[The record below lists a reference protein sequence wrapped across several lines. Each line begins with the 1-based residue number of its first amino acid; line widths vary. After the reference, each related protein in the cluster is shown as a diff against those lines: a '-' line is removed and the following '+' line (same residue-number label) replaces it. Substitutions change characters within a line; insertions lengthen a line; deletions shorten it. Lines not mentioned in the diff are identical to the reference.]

1 MSRRFRL
8 ALPSKGRLHEPA
20 LDLVRAAGFELEGN
34 GRALYAHCSQ
44 WDVEVLFTRAEDMPA
59 WAADGAVEAAVAGR
73 DQVTESGAG
82 LEELVALGFG
92 RCSLQVAVPAGDGDH
107 VALRSRRPPGGD
119 VAPAHHGRVLRRA
132 RPCASR
138 RWPCAGRSSW
148 RRASTPPRPSVDL
161 VQSGETLRQN
171 GLRPIAT
178 VLESE
183 AVLAARP
190 DLEPA
195 QRKVAD
201 ELATVV
207 RSVIVARNRRYLML
221 NAPDALAR
229 RRSSRLLPGLDSP
242 TVLPL
247 AKPGWHSVHAVVEQ
261 RQVMELLEPL
271 RAAGARS
278 LLVLPIHHLIP

>member
-8 ALPSKGRLHEPA
+8 ALPSKGRLHDPV
-20 LDLVRAAGFELEGN
+20 LDLMRGAGFELEGN
-34 GRALYAHCSQ
+34 GRALYAQCSQ

-59 WAADGAVEAAVAGR
+59 WAVDGAVEAAVAGR
-73 DQVTESGAG
+73 DQVLEGGAG
-82 LEELVALGFG
+82 LDELVPLGFG
-92 RCSLQVAVPAGDGDH
+92 RCSLQVAVPAEGVATVEELDG
-107 VALRSRRPPGGD
+107 
-119 VAPAHHGRVLRRA
+119 GRVATSHPRITA
-132 RPCASR
+132 GYF
-138 RWPCAGRSSW
+138 AGRGMQVETVAVRGSVEL
-148 RRASTPPRPSVDL
+148 APRLEAAEAVCDL

-183 AVLAARP
+183 AVLVARA
-190 DLEPA
+190 DLDDE
-195 QRKVAD
+195 QRRVAD

-207 RSVIVARNRRYLML
+207 RSVIDARSRRYLML
-221 NAPDALAR
+221 NAPDDSLDAIVG
-229 RRSSRLLPGLDSP
+229 LLPGLDSP

-247 AKPGWHSVHAVVEQ
+247 ARPGWHSVHAVVER
-261 RQVMELLEPL
+261 RQVMELLAPL

>member
-8 ALPSKGRLHEPA
+8 ALPSKGRLHDPV

-34 GRALYAHCSQ
+34 GRALYAQCSQ

-59 WAADGAVEAAVAGR
+59 WAVDGAVEAAVAGR
-73 DQVTESGAG
+73 DQVLEGGAE
-82 LEELVALGFG
+82 LEELVPLGFG
-92 RCSLQVAVPAGDGDH
+92 RCSLQVAVPAGAGVETVAELDGGR
-107 VALRSRRPPGGD
+107 VATSHPRITADYFSRRGMRVET
-119 VAPAHHGRVLRRA
+119 VAVRGSVELA
-132 RPCASR
+132 
-138 RWPCAGRSSW
+138 
-148 RRASTPPRPSVDL
+148 PRLEAAEAVCDL

-183 AVLAARP
+183 AVLVART
-190 DLEPA
+190 DLDDE
-195 QRKVAD
+195 QRRVAG
-201 ELATVV
+201 ELATVI
-207 RSVIVARNRRYLML
+207 RSVIDARSRRYLML
-221 NAPDALAR
+221 NAPDDSLDAIVD
-229 RRSSRLLPGLDSP
+229 LLPGLDSP

-247 AKPGWHSVHAVVEQ
+247 ARPGWHSVHAVVEQ
-261 RQVMELLEPL
+261 RQVMEMLGPL

>member
-92 RCSLQVAVPAGDGDH
+92 RCSLQVAVPAATAITSVSDLDGRR
-107 VALRSRRPPGGD
+107 VATSHPRIAAGFFSERGLQVET
-119 VAPAHHGRVLRRA
+119 VAVRGSVELA
-132 RPCASR
+132 
-138 RWPCAGRSSW
+138 
-148 RRASTPPRPSVDL
+148 PRLDAAEAVVDL

-190 DLEPA
+190 DLDPA

-221 NAPDALAR
+221 NAPDASLDEIVA
-229 RRSSRLLPGLDSP
+229 LLPGLDSP

>member
-20 LDLVRAAGFELEGN
+20 LDLVRASGFEIEGN
-34 GRALYAHCSQ
+34 GRALFAHCSQ
-44 WDVEVLFTRAEDMPA
+44 WDVEVLFARAEDMPA
-59 WAADGAVEAAVAGR
+59 WAIDGAVEAAIAGR
-73 DQVTESGAG
+73 DQVAEGGAG
-82 LEELVALGFG
+82 LDELVALGFG
-92 RCSLQVAVPAGDGDH
+92 RCSLQVAVPSAARAKTLADLDG
-107 VALRSRRPPGGD
+107 
-119 VAPAHHGRVLRRA
+119 GRVA
-132 RPCASR
+132 TSH
-138 RWPCAGRSSW
+138 
-148 RRASTPPRPSVDL
+148 PRVTADFFAQNGLHVETVAVRGSVELAPRLDAAEAICDL

-171 GLRPIAT
+171 GLLPIAT

-183 AVLAARP
+183 AVLVARAG
-190 DLEPA
+190 LEPA
-195 QRKVAD
+195 QQRVAD

-207 RSVIVARNRRYLML
+207 RSVIDARNRRYLML
-221 NAPDALAR
+221 NAPDGSLDEIVA
-229 RRSSRLLPGLDSP
+229 LLPGLDSP
-242 TVLPL
+242 TMLPL

>member
-44 WDVEVLFTRAEDMPA
+44 WDVEVLFARAEDMPA
-59 WAADGAVEAAVAGR
+59 WAVVGAVEAAVAGR
-73 DQVTESGAG
+73 DQVAEGGGA
-82 LEELVALGFG
+82 LDELVALGFG
-92 RCSLQVAVPAGDGDH
+92 RCSLQVAVPNGA
-107 VALRSRRPPGGD
+107 
-119 VAPAHHGRVLRRA
+119 APAVLADLDGGRVATSHPRVTA
-132 RPCASR
+132 EFF
-138 RWPCAGRSSW
+138 AGRGMRVETVAVRGSVEL
-148 RRASTPPRPSVDL
+148 APRLDAAEAVCDL

-171 GLRPIAT
+171 GLLPIAT

-183 AVLAARP
+183 AVLVARP
-190 DLEPA
+190 GLDPA
-195 QRKVAD
+195 QQRVAD
-201 ELATVV
+201 ELTTVV
-207 RSVIVARNRRYLML
+207 QSVIDARNRRYLML
-221 NAPDALAR
+221 NAPDGSLDEIVG
-229 RRSSRLLPGLDSP
+229 LLPGLDSP

>member
-44 WDVEVLFTRAEDMPA
+44 WDVEVLFARAEDMPA
-59 WAADGAVEAAVAGR
+59 WAVDGAVEAAVAGR
-73 DQVTESGAG
+73 DQVAEGGGA
-82 LEELVALGFG
+82 LDELVALGFG
-92 RCSLQVAVPAGDGDH
+92 RCSLQVAVPNGA
-107 VALRSRRPPGGD
+107 
-119 VAPAHHGRVLRRA
+119 APAVLADLDGGRVATSHPRVTA
-132 RPCASR
+132 EFF
-138 RWPCAGRSSW
+138 AGRGMRVETVAVRGSVEL
-148 RRASTPPRPSVDL
+148 APRLDAAEAVCDL

-171 GLRPIAT
+171 GLLPIAT

-183 AVLAARP
+183 AVLVARRG
-190 DLEPA
+190 LEPA
-195 QRKVAD
+195 QQRVAD

-207 RSVIVARNRRYLML
+207 RSVIDARSRRYLML
-221 NAPDALAR
+221 NAPDGSLDQIVG
-229 RRSSRLLPGLDSP
+229 LLPGLDSP

>member
-1 MSRRFRL
+1 MTRRFRL
-8 ALPSKGRLHEPA
+8 ALPSKGRLHDPA

-59 WAADGAVEAAVAGR
+59 WAGDGALEAAVAGR
-73 DQVTESGAG
+73 DQVLEGGAE
-82 LEELVALGFG
+82 LEELEPLGFG
-92 RCSLQVAVPAGDGDH
+92 RCSLQVAVPAGAGIGTVAELDG
-107 VALRSRRPPGGD
+107 
-119 VAPAHHGRVLRRA
+119 GRVATSHPRITA
-132 RPCASR
+132 DYFS
-138 RWPCAGRSSW
+138 GRGMRVETVAVRGSVEL
-148 RRASTPPRPSVDL
+148 APRLEAAEAVCDL

-183 AVLAARP
+183 AVLVARP
-190 DLEPA
+190 DLDDE
-195 QRKVAD
+195 QRRVAG
-201 ELATVV
+201 ELATVI
-207 RSVIVARNRRYLML
+207 RSVIDARSRRYLML
-221 NAPDALAR
+221 NAPDDSLDAIVD
-229 RRSSRLLPGLDSP
+229 LLPGLDSP

-247 AKPGWHSVHAVVEQ
+247 ARPGWHSVHAVVEQ
-261 RQVMELLEPL
+261 RQVMEMLGPL

>member
-8 ALPSKGRLHEPA
+8 ALPSKGRLHDPV
-20 LDLVRAAGFELEGN
+20 LDVMRGAGFELESN
-34 GRALYAHCSQ
+34 GRALYAQCSQ

-59 WAADGAVEAAVAGR
+59 WAVDGAVEAAVAGR
-73 DQVTESGAG
+73 DQVLESGAG
-82 LEELVALGFG
+82 LDELVPLGLG
-92 RCSLQVAVPAGDGDH
+92 RCSLQVAVPAEGVATVEELDG
-107 VALRSRRPPGGD
+107 
-119 VAPAHHGRVLRRA
+119 GRVATSHPRITA
-132 RPCASR
+132 DYF
-138 RWPCAGRSSW
+138 AGRGMQVETVAVRGSVEL
-148 RRASTPPRPSVDL
+148 APRLEAAEAVCDL

-183 AVLAARP
+183 AVLVARP
-190 DLEPA
+190 DLDDD
-195 QRKVAD
+195 QRRVAD

-207 RSVIVARNRRYLML
+207 RSVIDARSRRYLML
-221 NAPDALAR
+221 NAPDDSLDAIVD
-229 RRSSRLLPGLDSP
+229 LLPGLDSP

-247 AKPGWHSVHAVVEQ
+247 ARPGWHSVHAVVDR
-261 RQVMELLEPL
+261 RQVMELLGPL

>member
-1 MSRRFRL
+1 MRGFRL

-44 WDVEVLFTRAEDMPA
+44 WDVEVLFARAEDMPA
-59 WAADGAVEAAVAGR
+59 WAVDGAVEAAVAGR
-73 DQVTESGAG
+73 DQLLEGLAP
-82 LEELVALGFG
+82 LEELVPLGFG
-92 RCSLQVAVPAGDGDH
+92 RCSLQVAVPVEAAIKSPADLDGMRVATSHPRITAGFFSERGIGIET
-107 VALRSRRPPGGD
+107 VTVRGSVEL
-119 VAPAHHGRVLRRA
+119 APRLDAAEAV
-132 RPCASR
+132 
-138 RWPCAGRSSW
+138 
-148 RRASTPPRPSVDL
+148 VDL

-183 AVLAARP
+183 AVLVARP

-195 QRKVAD
+195 QRRVAD

-207 RSVIVARNRRYLML
+207 RSVIVARGCRYLML
-221 NAPDALAR
+221 NAPDDALER
-229 RRSSRLLPGLDSP
+229 VVDLLPGLDSP

-247 AKPGWHSVHAVVEQ
+247 ARPGWHSVHAVVE
-261 RQVMELLEPL
+261 RRLVMELLEPL

-278 LLVLPIHHLIP
+278 LLVLPIHNLIP

>member
-1 MSRRFRL
+1 VSRRFRL

-92 RCSLQVAVPAGDGDH
+92 RCSLQVAVPAATAITSVSDLDGRR
-107 VALRSRRPPGGD
+107 VATSHPRIAAGFFAQRGLTVET
-119 VAPAHHGRVLRRA
+119 VAVRGSVELA
-132 RPCASR
+132 
-138 RWPCAGRSSW
+138 
-148 RRASTPPRPSVDL
+148 PRLDAAEAVVDL

-190 DLEPA
+190 DLDPA

-207 RSVIVARNRRYLML
+207 RSVIVARSRRYLML
-221 NAPDALAR
+221 NAPDASLDEIVA
-229 RRSSRLLPGLDSP
+229 LLPGLDSP

>member
-8 ALPSKGRLHEPA
+8 ALPSKGRLHDPV
-20 LDLVRAAGFELEGN
+20 LDLMRRAGFELESN
-34 GRALYAHCSQ
+34 GRALYAQCSQ

-59 WAADGAVEAAVAGR
+59 WAVDGAVEAAVAGR
-73 DQVTESGAG
+73 DQVLEGGAG
-82 LEELVALGFG
+82 LDELVPLGFG
-92 RCSLQVAVPAGDGDH
+92 RCSLQVAVPAEGVATVEELDG
-107 VALRSRRPPGGD
+107 
-119 VAPAHHGRVLRRA
+119 GRVATSHPRITA
-132 RPCASR
+132 GYF
-138 RWPCAGRSSW
+138 AGRGMQVETVAVRGSVEL
-148 RRASTPPRPSVDL
+148 APRLEAAEAVCDL

-183 AVLAARP
+183 AVLVARP
-190 DLEPA
+190 DLDDE
-195 QRKVAD
+195 QRRVAD

-207 RSVIVARNRRYLML
+207 RSVIDARSRRYLML
-221 NAPDALAR
+221 NAPDDSLDAIVG
-229 RRSSRLLPGLDSP
+229 LLPGLDSP

-247 AKPGWHSVHAVVEQ
+247 ARPGWHSVHAVVER
-261 RQVMELLEPL
+261 RQVMELLAPL

>member
-1 MSRRFRL
+1 VSRRFRL

-44 WDVEVLFTRAEDMPA
+44 WDVEVLFARAEDMPA
-59 WAADGAVEAAVAGR
+59 WAVDGAVEAAVAGR
-73 DQVTESGAG
+73 DQVAEGGGA

-92 RCSLQVAVPAGDGDH
+92 RCSLQVAVPTDTAIAALSDLDGRR
-107 VALRSRRPPGGD
+107 VATSHPRVTAEFFSGHGLRVET
-119 VAPAHHGRVLRRA
+119 VAVRGSVELA
-132 RPCASR
+132 
-138 RWPCAGRSSW
+138 
-148 RRASTPPRPSVDL
+148 PRLDAAEAVCDL

-183 AVLAARP
+183 AVLVARP

-195 QRKVAD
+195 QRRVAD
-201 ELATVV
+201 ELSTVV
-207 RSVIVARNRRYLML
+207 RSVIVARSRRYLML
-221 NAPDALAR
+221 NAPDGSLETIVG
-229 RRSSRLLPGLDSP
+229 LLPGLDSP

-247 AKPGWHSVHAVVEQ
+247 ARSGWHSVHAVVEQ

>member
-8 ALPSKGRLHEPA
+8 ALPSKGRLHDPVVE
-20 LDLVRAAGFELEGN
+20 LMRGAGFELEGN
-34 GRALYAHCSQ
+34 GRALYAQCSQ

-59 WAADGAVEAAVAGR
+59 WAVDGAVEAAVAGR
-73 DQVTESGAG
+73 DQVLEGGAE
-82 LEELVALGFG
+82 LEELVPLGFG
-92 RCSLQVAVPAGDGDH
+92 RCSLQVAVPAEGVETVDELDG
-107 VALRSRRPPGGD
+107 
-119 VAPAHHGRVLRRA
+119 GRVATSHPRITAGYFERRGMRIETVA
-132 RPCASR
+132 VRGSVELA
-138 RWPCAGRSSW
+138 
-148 RRASTPPRPSVDL
+148 PRLDAAEAVCDL

-183 AVLAARP
+183 AVLVARS
-190 DLEPA
+190 DLDPE
-195 QRKVAD
+195 QRRVAE

-207 RSVIVARNRRYLML
+207 RSVIDARSRRYLML
-221 NAPDALAR
+221 NAPDGSLDEIVD
-229 RRSSRLLPGLDSP
+229 LLPGLDSP

-247 AKPGWHSVHAVVEQ
+247 ARPGWHSVHAVVEG
-261 RQVMELLEPL
+261 RQVMELLGPL

>member
-1 MSRRFRL
+1 MTRRFRL

-44 WDVEVLFTRAEDMPA
+44 WDVEVLFARAEDMPA
-59 WAADGAVEAAVAGR
+59 WAVDGAVEAAIAGR
-73 DQVTESGAG
+73 DQVAEGGGA
-82 LEELVALGFG
+82 LVELVALGFG
-92 RCSLQVAVPAGDGDH
+92 RCSLQVAVPSGAGAPTLADLDG
-107 VALRSRRPPGGD
+107 
-119 VAPAHHGRVLRRA
+119 GRVATSHPRVTADFFARNGLRVETVAVRGSVELA
-132 RPCASR
+132 
-138 RWPCAGRSSW
+138 
-148 RRASTPPRPSVDL
+148 PRLDAAEAICDL

-171 GLRPIAT
+171 GLAPIAT

-183 AVLAARP
+183 AVLVARP
-190 DLEPA
+190 GLEPA
-195 QRKVAD
+195 QQRVAD

-207 RSVIVARNRRYLML
+207 RSVIDARNRRYLML
-221 NAPDALAR
+221 NAPDGSLEQIVA
-229 RRSSRLLPGLDSP
+229 LLPGLDSP